1 MFLLKNNIRREIKFK
16 IFIKD
21 ISKFYSWLYNSSFKK
36 KYNKRG
42 VNSLYYDTINLDFA
56 NDNISGQ
63 SNRIK
68 IRARWYTENN
78 GNFLNEFSNNK
89 FFRFEIKRKKNNYS
103 DKICST
109 NKFSD
114 RKNSVIEQ
122 RAFLKKELKNE
133 LIKFSELSHL
143 ILNDIVFVGY
153 NREYFGHTFSENIRL
168 TIDKDLSCLIC
179 SKIPNSKNTKIA
191 NNFIIVELKF
201 KQENENLVK
210 NILKTFPFRQIR
222 SSKYLY
228 AISKYYRLSY

>member
-1 MFLLKNNIRREIKFK
+1 MFLLNNNIRREIKFK

-21 ISKFYSWLYNSSFKK
+21 LGKFYSWLYNSPFKR
-36 KYNKRG
+36 KYDNRG

-68 IRARWYTENN
+68 IRTRWYTENN
-78 GNFLNEFSNNK
+78 ENFLNNFSNND

-103 DKICST
+103 DKILFSK
-109 NKFSD
+109 KFSD
-114 RKNSVIEQ
+114 KKRSIFEQ
-122 RAFLKKELKNE
+122 RVFLKKELKNE
-133 LIKFSELSHL
+133 LSKFSELSHL
-143 ILNDIVFVGY
+143 ILNDIVFVSY
-153 NREYFGHTFSENIRL
+153 NREYFEHTFSENIRI
-168 TIDKDLSCLIC
+168 TIDKDLACLIC

-201 KQENENLVK
+201 KQENESLVK
-210 NILKTFPFRQIR
+210 NILKNFPFRQIR

-228 AISKYYRLSY
+228 AISKYYRFSY

>member
-1 MFLLKNNIRREIKFK
+1 MFLLKNSVRREIKFK

-21 ISKFYSWLYNSSFKK
+21 TGKFYSWLYNSPFKK
-36 KYNKRG
+36 KYNNRS

-68 IRARWYTENN
+68 IRTRWYADNN
-78 GNFLNEFSNNK
+78 KNFLDEFCKSK
-89 FFRFEIKRKKNNYS
+89 YFRFEIKRKKNNYS
-103 DKICST
+103 DKIFFPKQYT
-109 NKFSD
+109 EQ
-114 RKNSVIEQ
+114 KNSVIEQ
-122 RAFLKKELKNE
+122 RTFLKKELNNE
-133 LIKFSELSHL
+133 LSKFSELSHL
-143 ILNDIVFVGY
+143 ILKDTVFVGY
-153 NREYFGHTFSENIRL
+153 NREYFEHIFLDNIRL

-179 SKIPNSKNTKIA
+179 SKIPNIKNTKIA

-201 KQENENLVK
+201 NQKNENQVK
-210 NILKTFPFRQIR
+210 NILKAFPFRQIR